1 MSWQDSHV
9 CMHVRVH
16 ADMCACAHVCMCM
29 HAHVLV
35 CEREREVKG
44 VSYFNLHVSDIY
56 TSGPHYDKTFQ

>member
-1 MSWQDSHV
+1 
-9 CMHVRVH
+9 
-16 ADMCACAHVCMCM
+16 MCM